1 MMHNKVH
8 IAKLR
13 SCCDVWCAGMP
24 VQGKWSF
31 PEPPSSAADILQHLT
46 SYHIASQLVITSV
59 CAAMVPLKFD

>member
-24 VQGKWSF
+24 VQGKWS
-31 PEPPSSAADILQHLT
+31 SRSRLQVQLI
-46 SYHIASQLVITSV
+46 SYSISLRITS
-59 CAAMVPLKFD
+59 PHSW